1 MQHSSEQQ
9 SIDLA
14 NAKAGTC
21 PECLTDLSKQDA
33 GAHAELEWPELTL
46 RDNPVSDAH
55 RRKAL
60 VLAYAKMHPPVE
72 KPVSA
77 DPRIALTQQ
86 AESLMADKPST
97 EVAKQGS

>member
-9 SIDLA
+9 ALDLA
-14 NAKAGTC
+14 NAKAGVC

-33 GAHAELEWPELTL
+33 AAHAELEWPELTL

-77 DPRIALTQQ
+77 DPRIALAQQ
-86 AESLMADKPST
+86 ADAAMVEKPAN
-97 EVAKQGS
+97 EVAKVEN